1 MEIRWEM
8 KQRHYTHSIQGF
20 VGKYLAFE
28 TFYDGMASKGTK
40 KQQALKCY
48 LNGIKPDLPNQIGED
63 DAKQYA
69 EGVLEMWLE
78 NSGLMFKE
86 EKDCIHE

>member
-1 MEIRWEM
+1 MPIKWEL
-8 KQRHYTHSIQGF
+8 KQKHYNHSVQGF

-28 TFYDGMASKGTK
+28 TFYDGMASRGTQ
-40 KQQALKCY
+40 KQRALKCY
-48 LNGIKPDLPNQIGED
+48 LNGIRTDLPNQLGED

-78 NSGLMFKE
+78 NSGLVVKQE
-86 EKDCIHE
+86 SEV